1 MDICEICNVKKGD
14 RIIAG
19 MSICNNCF
27 TKLQGLRNG
36 NEEDLL
42 FFRDPTNFSTFSQ
55 KAKEYIDEVATD
67 IEKSHRTAEEI
78 ILERK
83 RMQEVEIEKQ
93 EYARSLLGLY
103 EYEVETILNE
113 EHGRVDAKRM
123 TELINKRAREG
134 WKLHT
139 VYSNELGKNALKVLG
154 LVENSTAC
162 EDVLIFERKLMDK

>member
-1 MDICEICNVKKGD
+1 MKTCEICNEKKGE

-27 TKLQGLRNG
+27 ARLQGLRNG
-36 NEEDLL
+36 NEDDLL
-42 FFRDPTNFSTFSQ
+42 FFRDSINVSKFSQ
-55 KAKEYIDEVATD
+55 NAKEYIDEVATD

-78 ILERK
+78 IIERK
-83 RMQEVEIEKQ
+83 RMQEDEMEKQ
-93 EYARSLLGLY
+93 EYARSLIGLY
-103 EYEVETILNE
+103 EYAVETILNE
-113 EHGRVDAKRM
+113 DHGCVDAKRM

-162 EDVLIFERKLMDK
+162 EDVLVFERKLMDK